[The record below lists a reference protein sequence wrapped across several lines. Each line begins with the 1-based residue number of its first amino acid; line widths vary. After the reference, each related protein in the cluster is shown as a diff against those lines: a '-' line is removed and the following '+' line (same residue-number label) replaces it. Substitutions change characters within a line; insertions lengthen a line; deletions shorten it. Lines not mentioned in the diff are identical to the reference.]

1 MKGGKQV
8 AYGSFG
14 CVFKPQLLCKGQS
27 VRGDG
32 VSKLMERKEAIGEL
46 SEQKYVDEVI
56 DPGFKYHLRPP
67 KMCEIGDLDETQDDL
82 KDCPLFRLGVPSDVR
97 KDYAILQME
106 NGGVSIQAYLS
117 KLYES
122 PGLRTMKNMMDFIF
136 GMENLFKGI
145 VDFKNNK
152 FIHFDIKPGNIVYR
166 EETNRFNFI
175 DFGLGIKSDDIN
187 NVVHNRNNMFT
198 SGYFIMPIELA
209 FLVRDLKV
217 NRVEDIAKKIYG
229 KNKSSYKTTNASFA
243 ASDIYLKPLL
253 DNIQIY
259 DEIFK
264 IDKRNV
270 ARYMFD
276 KIDVY
281 SLGITLMQIIVVF
294 TSSKFRYNFFNAER
308 DFIDE
313 ISNLVR
319 DMINP
324 VATLRLTADKAYS
337 NLLKL
342 KEKYG
347 YTLPPFDTTTTP
359 PRIPSPPVEAPA
371 AASAYQP
378 PSPAY
383 PAPAY
388 PSPISPAYAAPSGY
402 GSATPRIPLP
412 PVVGPAAAASG
423 YGSSTPR
430 IPLPPVVRPAAAAS
444 GEPRVRGT
452 IRPRSIFSP
461 QRRAVIPRRLITQEA
476 ISPVSSRGSVS
487 PPRESPREKMLMSLS
502 PDCPQGSRTCGISG
516 GKKYRKKR
524 TIRYNKRKPKGKKRN
539 TIKRRHKKN
548 KKLTQKNI

>member
-1 MKGGKQV
+1 
-8 AYGSFG
+8 
-14 CVFKPQLLCKGQS
+14 
-27 VRGDG
+27 
-32 VSKLMERKEAIGEL
+32 
-46 SEQKYVDEVI
+46 
-56 DPGFKYHLRPP
+56 
-67 KMCEIGDLDETQDDL
+67 
-82 KDCPLFRLGVPSDVR
+82 
-97 KDYAILQME
+97 
-106 NGGVSIQAYLS
+106 
-117 KLYES
+117 
-122 PGLRTMKNMMDFIF
+122 
-136 GMENLFKGI
+136 
-145 VDFKNNK
+145 
-152 FIHFDIKPGNIVYR
+152 
-166 EETNRFNFI
+166 
-175 DFGLGIKSDDIN
+175 
-187 NVVHNRNNMFT
+187 
-198 SGYFIMPIELA
+198 
-209 FLVRDLKV
+209 
-217 NRVEDIAKKIYG
+217 
-229 KNKSSYKTTNASFA
+229 
-243 ASDIYLKPLL
+243 
-253 DNIQIY
+253 
-259 DEIFK
+259 
-264 IDKRNV
+264 
-270 ARYMFD
+270 
-276 KIDVY
+276 
-281 SLGITLMQIIVVF
+281 
-294 TSSKFRYNFFNAER
+294 
-308 DFIDE
+308 
-313 ISNLVR
+313 
-319 DMINP
+319 MINP

-423 YGSSTPR
+423 
-430 IPLPPVVRPAAAAS
+430 
-444 GEPRVRGT
+444 EPRVRGT

-476 ISPVSSRGSVS
+476 ISPVSSRGSIS